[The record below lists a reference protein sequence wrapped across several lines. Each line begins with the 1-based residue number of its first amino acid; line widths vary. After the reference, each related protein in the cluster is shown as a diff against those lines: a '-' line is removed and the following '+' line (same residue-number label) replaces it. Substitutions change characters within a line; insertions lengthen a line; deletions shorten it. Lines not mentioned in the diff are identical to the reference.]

1 MTNSNTL
8 ILIQCKDTIGLVSA
22 ISGILAQH
30 QLNIISMREFVDEP
44 SSSFFARI
52 EFKGT
57 IADMGPLHEALTNAL
72 PPEASITINP
82 SNQKKI
88 AILVTKE
95 YHCLGDIL
103 MRNFFGTLGAE
114 VLCVIGNYENLR
126 AITERFSL
134 PFHYISHL
142 EKDAMEFEEELLNT
156 LAAYELDYLVLAK
169 FMRVLSSN
177 FIGRYPGQI
186 INIHHSFLPAFVGAN
201 PYQKAFNRGV
211 KIIGATAHFATNDLD
226 EGPIIAQ
233 QVISVNHNY
242 NASQMRVAGKE
253 IEKAVLNKALSLL
266 IENRVFING
275 NKTIIFE

>member
-1 MTNSNTL
+1 MLNPNTL
-8 ILIQCKDTIGLVSA
+8 ILIQCKDTIGLVAS
-22 ISGILAQH
+22 ISNILAQH

-44 SSSFFARI
+44 STSFFARI

-57 IADMGPLHEALTNAL
+57 VANTDPLQKELTNAL

-82 SNQKKI
+82 TNQKKI

-114 VLCVIGNYENLR
+114 VQCVLGNYENLR

-134 PFHYISHL
+134 PYHYVSHID
-142 EKDAMEFEEELLNT
+142 KDPMEFEAELLET
-156 LAAYELDYLVLAK
+156 LGAYELDYLVLAK
-169 FMRVLSSN
+169 FMRILSSD
-177 FIGRYPGQI
+177 FIDRYRGRI

-226 EGPIIAQ
+226 EGPIITQ
-233 QVISVNHNY
+233 QIIPVNHNY
-242 NASQMRVAGKE
+242 SASQMRIAGKE